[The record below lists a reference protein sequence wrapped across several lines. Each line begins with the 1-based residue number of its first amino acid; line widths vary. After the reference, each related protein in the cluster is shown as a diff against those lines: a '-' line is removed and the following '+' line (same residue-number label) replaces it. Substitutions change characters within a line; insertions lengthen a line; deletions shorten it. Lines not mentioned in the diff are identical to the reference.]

1 MDRNADPMAKTRI
14 LIVQN
19 DDAAARSL
27 EDCLEELGYAVSST
41 AGSERDAIEMA
52 CGSLP
57 DLVLIDLG
65 GEGDVDGVELAQRIR
80 SRFEIPV
87 VYLTDDVEG
96 SRFQRSQAANPFGY
110 VLKPFDKRQLHLNI
124 QTALCLHEKNGKR
137 NGTIADLRHRLRLME
152 DVFNC
157 IGDGVTVIDRNG
169 DYLMLNSSAKKT
181 FRQYSPPGLEPEN
194 VELSQRPKEY
204 GLYHLDKET
213 HLAADEMPFSRVL
226 RGEEAKDIEMFVRT
240 EATPASG
247 LYFSVTCRPLQL
259 GSDLGMGGV
268 TIFRE
273 ITCLKEM
280 EAELRRA
287 VIELR
292 DQTRLMEAVY
302 EQMTD
307 GVFVADVNG
316 RLLFSNSSAE
326 RIFGVGHTG
335 SNIEDLCKGI
345 QMFSLDN
352 DAAVP
357 AVEFPLARAIRGEVV
372 SDVELFIGKK
382 KNMDGVFV
390 RISAWPLQ
398 TDDGGQIYG
407 GVSVVHDVT
416 RRRETELETRRL
428 VSDLKKQTQLMEAVL
443 ENMNEG
449 VVVADSEGHVLLSNR
464 RTKQIVGK
472 EVADS
477 TPSDWSS
484 EYGVF
489 FPDKKTSVP
498 SGRLPLARAFQGE
511 VVDEMELF
519 LRNEGHPEGAYVNAS
534 ACPLWTDDARQVGVV
549 VFRDVTKP
557 KLAEVR
563 LERTVNDLR
572 RQTQLMETVFDSI
585 SDGVV
590 VADAQGRF
598 TLFNPGAE
606 RIVGVGGLE
615 IPPDQWSDSY
625 GLFFSDQKTQ
635 IPTDELPL
643 VRAMRGDD
651 VDSMEVFVRNPQ
663 RPEGVYLSCSGRPL
677 TRDVEGHG
685 GGVVVF
691 QNITERKTAE
701 MQLEQTMRK
710 LQEQNEL
717 METTFNSISDGIV
730 VADADGKFLYVN
742 PAAEA
747 IAGIG
752 ATDTDPNDWAETY
765 GTFYP
770 DRETQVR
777 SEDLPLMRAIFDGVS
792 TDEED
797 LFIRNSERPNGVSIR
812 VSGRPLLNQIGGVR
826 GGVIVFRDVTAQ
838 MMAEEALVRA
848 FAQGRLEVVETV
860 LHNIG
865 NAINSV
871 TTGIET
877 VYRRL
882 VDDPLVRRLT
892 AAADGIEAHR
902 RDLAGYV
909 RDDPQG
915 RRVLPFVQALSE
927 DFSLQRKALITTV
940 ERVRNRAMHIADIVR
955 NQKSVGS
962 PSMSRK
968 YINLSSAISN
978 AVKVLKGSM
987 AKRAIVTDI
996 DCKAAPVEIRTLE
1009 SQFHQMLVNLIKNSI
1024 EAIDSRINVGR
1035 FRERPRIRI
1044 RAYAEGEF
1052 LHIDVTDNGIGIGE
1066 ANPKIIFAA
1075 GYTTKDSGSGLGL
1088 HSAANFIIGSGGQIH
1103 PISEGIGQG
1112 TTMRIMLR
1120 LSSVCPADM
1129 RA

>member
-1 MDRNADPMAKTRI
+1 MDPNADPMAKTRI

-19 DDAAARSL
+19 DAAAGRSL
-27 EDCLEELGYAVSST
+27 EECLEELGYAVLST
-41 AGSERDAIEMA
+41 ECSERNAIEMD

-65 GEGDVDGVELAQRIR
+65 AEGAVDCVELAQRIR
-80 SRFEIPV
+80 SRFDVPV

-96 SRFQRSQAANPFGY
+96 SRFQRSQAAHPFGY
-110 VLKPFDKRQLHLNI
+110 VLKPFDIRQLHLNI
-124 QTALCLHEKNGKR
+124 QTALSLHEQKRRR
-137 NGTIADLRHRLRLME
+137 NGATADLRRRLQLME
-152 DVFNC
+152 DIFNS

-169 DYLMLNSSAKKT
+169 DYLMLNASAKKT

-194 VELSQRPKEY
+194 VELSQRPKQY

-213 HLAADEMPFSRVL
+213 HLTADEMPFSRVL
-226 RGEEAKDIEMFVRT
+226 RGEVAKDIEMFVRT
-240 EATPASG
+240 ESTPDSG
-247 LYFSVTCRPLQL
+247 LYFSVTSRPLQL
-259 GSDLGMGGV
+259 GSDLGIGGV

-273 ITCLKEM
+273 ITELKQV
-280 EAELRRA
+280 EAKLRRA
-287 VIELR
+287 VTKLE

-302 EQMTD
+302 EQMNE

-316 RLLFSNSSAE
+316 RILFSNSSAE
-326 RIFGVGHTG
+326 RIFGMDHTG
-335 SNIEDLCKGI
+335 SNIDDWCKGF
-345 QMFSLDN
+345 QMFSLDKN
-352 DAAVP
+352 APVP
-357 AVEFPLARAIRGEVV
+357 AGEFPLARAIRGEVV
-372 SDVELFIGKK
+372 GDVELFLGKAK
-382 KNMDGVFV
+382 SMDGMFV
-390 RISAWPLQ
+390 RISAWPLRS
-398 TDDGGQIYG
+398 DDSGQIYG

-416 RRRETELETRRL
+416 RRRETELELRRL
-428 VSDLKKQTQLMEAVL
+428 VNDLKKQTQLMEAVL

-449 VVVADSEGHVLLSNR
+449 VVVADSEGHILLSNSQ
-464 RTKQIVGK
+464 TKQIVGI
-472 EVADS
+472 EVTDS
-477 TPSDWSS
+477 VPTEWSS

-498 SGRLPLARAFQGE
+498 SDRLPLARAFQGE
-511 VVDEMELF
+511 VVEEMELF
-519 LRNEGHPEGAYVNAS
+519 LRNEGHPDGVYVNAS
-534 ACPLWTDDARQVGVV
+534 ACPLWTDDTRQVAVV

-557 KLAEVR
+557 KLAEIR
-563 LERTVNDLR
+563 LESTINDLS

-625 GLFFSDQKTQ
+625 GLFYSDRKTQ
-635 IPTDELPL
+635 IPTDQLPL
-643 VRAMRGDD
+643 VRAMHGDD

-663 RPEGVYLSCSGRPL
+663 RPEGVYLSCNGRPL
-677 TRDVEGHG
+677 TKNVEGHG

-691 QNITERKTAE
+691 QNITERKSAE
-701 MQLEQTMRK
+701 LQLEQTMRK
-710 LQEQNEL
+710 LREQNEL
-717 METTFNSISDGIV
+717 VETAFNSISDGIV

-747 IAGIG
+747 IVGMG
-752 ATDTDPNDWAETY
+752 ATDTSPRDWPDTY

-770 DRETQVR
+770 DRETPVK

-797 LFIRNSERPNGVSIR
+797 LFIRNSKRPKGVSIR
-812 VSGRPLLNQIGGVR
+812 VSGRPLLNQVGGTR

-838 MMAEEALVRA
+838 VMAEEALVRA

-877 VYRRL
+877 VYRRM
-882 VDDPLVRRLT
+882 VDDPLMRRLT
-892 AAADGIEAHR
+892 AAADGIKAHR

-915 RRVLPFVQALSE
+915 RHLLPFVQALGE
-927 DFSLQRKALITTV
+927 DFSRQRKSLIATV

-955 NQKSVGS
+955 NQKSLGS
-962 PSMSRK
+962 SAMSRK
-968 YINLSSAISN
+968 YINLASAISS

-987 AKRAIVTDI
+987 AKRAIKIGI
-996 DCKAAPVEIRTLE
+996 DCEGAPVEIRTQE
-1009 SQFHQMLVNLIKNSI
+1009 SQFHQMLINLIKNSI
-1024 EAIDSRINVGR
+1024 DAIDSRISAGR
-1035 FRERPRIRI
+1035 FRERPRIQI
-1044 RAYAEGEF
+1044 RAYPKSRF

-1075 GYTTKDSGSGLGL
+1075 GYTTKKSGSGLGL
-1088 HSAANFIIGSGGQIH
+1088 HSAANFIIGSGGQIQ
-1103 PISEGIGQG
+1103 PISAGIGQG
-1112 TTMRIMLR
+1112 TTMRVMLR
-1120 LSSVCPADM
+1120 LSSVCPEIRQA
-1129 RA
+1129 